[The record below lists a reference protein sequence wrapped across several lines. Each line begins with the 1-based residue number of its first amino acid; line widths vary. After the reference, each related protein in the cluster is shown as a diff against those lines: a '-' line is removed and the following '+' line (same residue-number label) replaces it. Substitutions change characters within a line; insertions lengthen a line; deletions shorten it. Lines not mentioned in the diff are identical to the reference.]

1 MTAARFYVAA
11 QFLLIAAFAAAVFL
25 QPPALDVPEGYRS
38 AGLILCIVGL
48 VIIASALWAMGRVMQ
63 VSPEP
68 KADGHLITRGIY
80 GWLRHPMYTGM
91 VLIVV
96 GLGLRQPSLLVGIAG
111 GALIALLLMKARY
124 EERLL
129 SVRYAD
135 YAAYRARTWGVVP
148 PLR

>member
-1 MTAARFYVAA
+1 MSRFYVAA
-11 QFLLIAAFAAAVFL
+11 QFLLIVAFAASVFL
-25 QPPALDVPEGYRS
+25 GPAAVDVGDGVRG
-38 AGLILCIVGL
+38 AGMTLAIVGL

-68 KADGHLITRGIY
+68 KSEGHLVTRGIY
-80 GWLRHPMYTGM
+80 GWLRHPMYTGI

-96 GLGLRQPSLLVGIAG
+96 GLVVRQPSFLAGTIG
-111 GALIALLLMKARY
+111 GALIALLFMKARY

-129 SVRYAD
+129 LARYAD
-135 YAAYRARTWGVVP
+135 YAAYRTRTWGVLP